1 MDKLTID
8 GVEYEAANLNADA
21 KAQLNNLQFVNEKIL
36 QLNNELQISQT
47 ARIGYMRAL
56 NRELEKIGQ

>member
-8 GVEYEAANLNADA
+8 GVEYDAANLNADA